1 MCFRKKQLTGRSS
14 CGQAWQCLGGRNKYL
29 FYFYEVSHCE
39 QNQRKQFKFNKKQ
52 YLCPETMMDNKPNAL
67 PCSQCL
73 CYWSGTHREG
83 CTIHSI
89 TISQNKQSDFGGK
102 EYILSPESREKR
114 ILQIKSRSRALEVKT
129 MRKSLKEKAK
139 LSLFRLYKKHRD
151 WKPESALR
159 ES

>member
-1 MCFRKKQLTGRSS
+1 MPFHAHSAS
-14 CGQAWQCLGGRNKYL
+14 AIGQVHIEKDA
-29 FYFYEVSHCE
+29 
-39 QNQRKQFKFNKKQ
+39 QF
-52 YLCPETMMDNKPNAL
+52 
-67 PCSQCL
+67 
-73 CYWSGTHREG
+73 
-83 CTIHSI
+83 HSI